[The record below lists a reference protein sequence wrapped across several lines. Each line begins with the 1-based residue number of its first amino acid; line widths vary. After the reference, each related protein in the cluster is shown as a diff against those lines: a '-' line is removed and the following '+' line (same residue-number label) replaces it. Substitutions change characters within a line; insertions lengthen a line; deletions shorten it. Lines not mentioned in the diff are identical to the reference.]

1 MRYLLQLEF
10 RSRAVYRYFGVP
22 AAVHEALLAAPSKG
36 TYFNRA
42 IRGRYAYV
50 RVPEMQAAQTG
61 AEVPPQ
67 REQGGG
73 GTRGESAASIQ
84 NGHVRASIFGLVG
97 SSVNLG
103 GDLMSNENREF
114 LEKLKFELAFIEDG
128 GCRSRR

>member
-1 MRYLLQLEF
+1 MRSGLRRNLTAWQ
-10 RSRAVYRYFGVP
+10 ST
-22 AAVHEALLAAPSKG
+22 APSSDCARD
-36 TYFNRA
+36 F
-42 IRGRYAYV
+42 
-50 RVPEMQAAQTG
+50 
-61 AEVPPQ
+61 
-67 REQGGG
+67 
-73 GTRGESAASIQ
+73 TRGESAASIQ